1 MNNYETEAIVIGS
14 VNFGDTDKIV
24 TLFTKSHGKVR
35 ASAFGARRPKSPLA
49 APLQMFHVVEAN
61 LSEGYSLDTLK
72 QASIKK
78 RYKKFGEDLE
88 TFAYGMFVAEIL
100 CEVFGEKQAEPEVFE
115 LAIKIFDC
123 FEKRNP
129 RVTAVAAAWQLL
141 FKAGFSLSADVCP
154 ICEKKISVNAD
165 AYRVSVKEGG
175 FLCENH
181 EDINDYIE
189 ISDGAKK
196 LTEDFLKL
204 DFENPSVS
212 VKGSC
217 LIEVEKVLLKFLQN
231 ILGYNPKSLKFIRE
245 L

>member
-14 VNFGDTDKIV
+14 ANFGDADKIV
-24 TLFTKSHGKVR
+24 TLFTANQGKVR

-49 APLQMFHVVEAN
+49 APLQMFHIVEAD

-72 QASIKK
+72 RASIKK

-88 TFAYGMFVAEIL
+88 TFAYGMFAAEIL
-100 CEVFGEKQAEPEVFE
+100 CEIFGEKQAEPEVYE

-129 RVTAVAAAWQLL
+129 RITAVAAAWQLL
-141 FKAGFSLSADVCP
+141 FKAGFSLSTDACP
-154 ICEKKISVNAD
+154 ICENKINANKTEY
-165 AYRVSVKEGG
+165 AVSVKEGG
-175 FLCENH
+175 FLC
-181 EDINDYIE
+181 DYHTDVTDGIK
-189 ISDGAKK
+189 ISAGAKK
-196 LTEDFLKL
+196 LIEDFLRL
-204 DFENPSVS
+204 DFENPSIS
-212 VKGSC
+212 VRGSY
-217 LIEVEKVLLKFLQN
+217 LIEVEKVLLSFLQN